1 MLQVEMRAEKRT
13 VFGKGAMRQMRMKDN
28 TPAVVYSGGQ
38 EPVPLQFA
46 TAQLFKDLLFIHGR
60 NAVVNLEVAGDSK
73 AKRHARVQEIQ
84 KDPVTGKLIHVDFL
98 EIDLDKPA
106 QYAVPIKFVGTPK
119 GVDLGGELQV
129 LSSSIQLFGK
139 PLDIPDEIEADIT
152 ALEQGGQGLT
162 YGDISVPEGV
172 KMLSKPEGVCAQV
185 I

>member
-1 MLQVEMRAEKRT
+1 MLQVDMRAEKRA
-13 VFGKGAMRQMRMKDN
+13 VFGKGAMRQMRMRDN

-73 AKRHARVQEIQ
+73 AKRHAKVQEIQ
-84 KDPVTGKLIHVDFL
+84 KDPITGKLIHVDFL

-106 QYAVPIKFVGTPK
+106 KYAVPIKFVGTAK

-129 LSSSIQLFGK
+129 LSASVQLFGK
-139 PLDIPDEIEADIT
+139 PLDIPDEVEADIT

-162 YGDISVPEGV
+162 FGDISVPAGV
-172 KMLSKPEGVCAQV
+172 EMLSKPTAVCVQV